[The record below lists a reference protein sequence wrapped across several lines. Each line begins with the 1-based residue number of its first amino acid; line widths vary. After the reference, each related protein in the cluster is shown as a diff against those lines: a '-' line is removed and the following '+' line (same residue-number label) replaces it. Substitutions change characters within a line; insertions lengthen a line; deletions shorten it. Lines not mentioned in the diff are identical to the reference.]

1 MNEKET
7 HVDPQDEIV
16 TVRLPKKDY
25 EVLRELIGTRQALSG
40 FKKWLQTGFLWAAGS
55 LLTVFGLYE
64 VLKRY

>member
-16 TVRLPKKDY
+16 VVRLPKRDY

-55 LLTVFGLYE
+55 LLSISGLYE
-64 VLKRY
+64 ILKRY